1 MKLLQKLLITIILTV
16 IILGCSNKQNGEN
29 KSVTNQSEKS
39 SGSQSESVVMEEMTL
54 SDLES
59 PVSASDKNKL
69 QEGQNIDFSK
79 IISSVSV
86 TGENTLNRMIIR
98 TADVKFRTKNVPEAT
113 YEIERIVAINGGWVA
128 NTNLYSEELSE
139 NRLKVSRDST
149 LVISKFVIRN
159 SMTIRAPY
167 TSMDTI
173 LRSLVPMIE
182 HLDYRIINAEDVT
195 LSILSEKLR
204 QKRLSEYNS
213 RMKKYTDAGASKLKD
228 LTEAEQQILSQ
239 QLQADASLI
248 EEMKL
253 NDDIL
258 NCTIKLDIYETEKF
272 EKFLVPNPDEIQK
285 YKPGFG
291 KRFVQSIKTGW
302 IIIQEILIGITNLW
316 GIIVVGIGLYL
327 LIRFL
332 VKRFSKN
339 KKNKL

>member
-1 MKLLQKLLITIILTV
+1 M
-16 IILGCSNKQNGEN
+16 E
-29 KSVTNQSEKS
+29 
-39 SGSQSESVVMEEMTL
+39 VVPLEEMAL
-54 SDLES
+54 SDKKS
-59 PVSASDKNKL
+59 PVPASEGSNL
-69 QEGQNIDFSK
+69 PEGQNIDFSK

-86 TGENTLNRMIIR
+86 TGENTQDRKIIR

-113 YEIERIVAINGGWVA
+113 YEIERIVASNGGWVA

-149 LVISKFVIRN
+149 LVVSKYIIRN

-173 LRSLVPMIE
+173 LRALVPMIE
-182 HLDYRIINAEDVT
+182 HLDYRIINADDVT
-195 LSILSEKLR
+195 LSVFSEKLR

-213 RMKKYTDAGASKLKD
+213 RMKKYTGATTSKLKD
-228 LTEAEQQILSQ
+228 LTEAERQILIQ
-239 QLQADASLI
+239 QEESDASLI

-258 NCTIKLDIYETEKF
+258 NCTIRLDLYETEKF

-316 GIIVVGIGLYL
+316 GIIALGIGLYL

-332 VKRFSKN
+332 VKRFSK
-339 KKNKL
+339 KKTNRS